1 MMLLNQSNRDNLM
14 HTDHSLKISKKIN
27 FLVQVE
33 ARINELYQQRQNMSI
48 DQYSKECFNESHDV
62 DKQDRR

>member
-1 MMLLNQSNRDNLM
+1 M
-14 HTDHSLKISKKIN
+14 HTEHSLKISKKIN

-48 DQYSKECFNESHDV
+48 DQFSKEFFNESPDEV
-62 DKQDRR
+62 NQAYTGSGIAYPFP

>member
-14 HTDHSLKISKKIN
+14 HTEHSLKISKKIN

-33 ARINELYQQRQNMSI
+33 ARINELYQQRQNKSN
-48 DQYSKECFNESHDV
+48 DQISKNIYISSNG
-62 DKQDRR
+62 